1 MIGVMLSA
9 LAASGLAAD
18 LDVTPDQIN
27 PNVRIEGSD
36 RFVGRLRE
44 AAGSGV
50 APVASVVAEK
60 EAACG
65 MPDRIETTWRCG
77 WWDLPGEEP
86 DVEAPEDAELTAAQ
100 IRSAVREIP
109 MPALEVR
116 VQPGERTLVNVPTI
130 FYTEPRA
137 VRESVTLLGRR
148 IEVEATASSYRW
160 HHGDGSSQQTRDP
173 GAAHPHESVTHAY
186 EHTADR
192 VSPRVDVTYSVRY
205 RVDGGP
211 WTPLGEDLT
220 AAGPST
226 ALEVDEA
233 APVLV
238 RP

>member
-1 MIGVMLSA
+1 MKTFAVLAMALIAPADVGVSPDPFKPSVEIEAREWTPGIQASPGLGSTAIGNSR
-9 LAASGLAAD
+9 
-18 LDVTPDQIN
+18 P
-27 PNVRIEGSD
+27 PR
-36 RFVGRLRE
+36 
-44 AAGSGV
+44 
-50 APVASVVAEK
+50 

-86 DVEAPEDAELTAAQ
+86 DVEAPEGAELTAAQ
-100 IRSAVREIP
+100 VRRAVREIP

-137 VRESVTLLGRR
+137 VRESVTLLGHR
-148 IEVEATASSYRW
+148 IEVEATAVSYRW
-160 HHGDGSSQQTRDP
+160 HHGDGSSQRTWDP

-226 ALEVDEA
+226 TLEVDEA